1 MQQPASRTQPL
12 SCTSK
17 NSQIERLSD
26 TLLLGV
32 ASKNLTKQGAAAHVS
47 TLLDVVTTLT
57 NRKAAEALLL
67 GGVEA
72 HEGPRDMWAC
82 DSKNSHGTRGCRAHV
97 EALAGL
103 PDALRPVSRLV
114 EEYPEMCQQK
124 LSAKTLTEQGAAAH
138 MSKLLDVVTTVT
150 DRRMADALVSRLLKA
165 EGICGDVTAKTL
177 TEQAWRAHV
186 EASACALRP
195 LRMAELRASEMVW
208 ELQGLGRPG
217 EAWEA

>member
-1 MQQPASRTQPL
+1 MEQPASRAQPL

-32 ASKNLTKQGAAAHVS
+32 ASKNPTKQGAAAHVS

-72 HEGPRDMWAC
+72 REGPKDMRGC
-82 DSKNSHGTRGCRAHV
+82 DSKNSHGIRGCRAHV

-114 EEYPEMCQQK
+114 EVPK
-124 LSAKTLTEQGAAAH
+124 I
-138 MSKLLDVVTTVT
+138 
-150 DRRMADALVSRLLKA
+150 SR
-165 EGICGDVTAKTL
+165 DVTAKSL
-177 TEQAWRAHV
+177 T
-186 EASACALRP
+186 
-195 LRMAELRASEMVW
+195 
-208 ELQGLGRPG
+208 
-217 EAWEA
+217 